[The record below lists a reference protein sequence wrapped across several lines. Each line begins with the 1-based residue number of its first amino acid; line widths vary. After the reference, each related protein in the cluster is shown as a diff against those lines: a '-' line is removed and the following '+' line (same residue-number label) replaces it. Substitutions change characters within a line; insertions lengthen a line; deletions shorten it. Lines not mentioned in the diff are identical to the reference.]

1 MYLSQQLIFRPTG
14 KQLRPASSLRAPQ
27 LNVRTCTQSMDA
39 PLLENDGGDAGGGGA
54 EDKSGLP
61 SWLDP
66 ENDED
71 HQSLVSSD
79 HEVSGAR
86 ASSSSWADDPPPGA
100 GGGGGRRQQQSD
112 LPKLVLGVRIVNIGA
127 AVALITCSC
136 FAMQG
141 TLSPSQWILA
151 GYGAS
156 SGILLLCLETQLTFL
171 KDRIADSFGFL
182 FNPVLRFLFLL
193 LTASVSWLH
202 HHIFSDAVAIALIVV
217 AVLNLYVMCRFPTL
231 WEIQKTNR

>member
-1 MYLSQQLIFRPTG
+1 
-14 KQLRPASSLRAPQ
+14 
-27 LNVRTCTQSMDA
+27 MDA

-127 AVALITCSC
+127 AVALITCS
-136 FAMQG
+136 
-141 TLSPSQWILA
+141 
-151 GYGAS
+151 
-156 SGILLLCLETQLTFL
+156 
-171 KDRIADSFGFL
+171 
-182 FNPVLRFLFLL
+182 
-193 LTASVSWLH
+193 
-202 HHIFSDAVAIALIVV
+202 ALGVR
-217 AVLNLYVMCRFPTL
+217 LFPTRL
-231 WEIQKTNR
+231 AERLRSFRSRYR

>member
-1 MYLSQQLIFRPTG
+1 MYSNEYDLDFLFDRLLVFVSFRQGLPRG
-14 KQLRPASSLRAPQ
+14 SGR
-27 LNVRTCTQSMDA
+27 
-39 PLLENDGGDAGGGGA
+39 
-54 EDKSGLP
+54 SGLGT
-61 SWLDP
+61 DRIRYC
-66 ENDED
+66 
-71 HQSLVSSD
+71 
-79 HEVSGAR
+79 GAC
-86 ASSSSWADDPPPGA
+86 SWAARLKTANLNRPSSP
-100 GGGGGRRQQQSD
+100 
-112 LPKLVLGVRIVNIGA
+112 VRPIHF
-127 AVALITCSC
+127 LHTQC